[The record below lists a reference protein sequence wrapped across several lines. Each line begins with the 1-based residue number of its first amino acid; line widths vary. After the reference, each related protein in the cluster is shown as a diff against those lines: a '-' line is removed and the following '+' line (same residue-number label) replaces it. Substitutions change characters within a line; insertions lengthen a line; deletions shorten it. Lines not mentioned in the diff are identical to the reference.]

1 MTTPEIKGFLLVA
14 VVKMLVVF
22 TAIMVGVIMVI
33 WLERRGSAFLQDR
46 RGPNRVGPYGL
57 LQGLADGLKN
67 MMKEET
73 WPAQADKLIFL
84 LAPTLAFIPS
94 LLLFAVIP
102 FASPLPPF
110 DVTVHVLGLDFGRW
124 VYTGPIQMAVAD
136 LPVGFLFIIAI
147 SSIAVYG
154 IVLAGWSSNSK
165 YAFLG
170 GLRSSAQMISYEIA
184 LGMSLIVVLL
194 LAGNVTL
201 PAIVARQQ
209 VGIWYVFP
217 AALGFL
223 IFVISAF
230 AETNRLPFDLP
241 EAEAELVTG
250 YHTEY
255 SSMKFSLFFI
265 AEYAAVITFSAL
277 MVTLFFGGWD
287 IPFTKWDAA
296 VPTAWNAEAILRV
309 LATLVAFSLKTLVF
323 VWIYIQVRW
332 TLPRFRFDQLMN
344 IGWKVLLPISLGYIG
359 IMATAILIFHPLE
372 AAHPKW
378 FGAIL
383 FGINLP
389 LLVAFVWG
397 LDRGRIVVG
406 EFQRARLEG

>member
-84 LAPTLAFIPS
+84 LAPTLSFIPS

-110 DVTVHVLGLDFGRW
+110 DVTLHVLGIDFGRW

-359 IMATAILIFHPLE
+359 VMATAILIFHPLE

>member
-14 VVKMLVVF
+14 VVKLVLVF
-22 TAIMVGVIMVI
+22 SAIMVGVIMVI

-46 RGPNRVGPYGL
+46 RGPNRVGPFGL
-57 LQGLADGLKN
+57 FQGLADGLKN
-67 MMKEET
+67 LMKEET

-84 LAPTLAFIPS
+84 LAPTLSFIPS

-110 DVTVHVLGLDFGRW
+110 DFTLQLFGIDFGRW
-124 VYTGPIQMAVAD
+124 VYTGPIQMTVAN

-209 VGIWYVFP
+209 TGIWYVFP
-217 AALGFL
+217 AVLAFV

-255 SSMKFSLFFI
+255 SSMKFALFFM

-287 IPFTKWDAA
+287 IPFTKWDAV

-309 LATLVAFSLKTLVF
+309 LATLIAFSLKTLVF

-332 TLPRFRFDQLMN
+332 TLPRFRFDQLMH

-372 AAHPKW
+372 AAHPKV
-378 FGAIL
+378 FGWIL
-383 FGINLP
+383 CGINLP

-397 LDRGRIVVG
+397 LDRGRVIVG
-406 EFQRARLEG
+406 DFQRARLEA

>member
-84 LAPTLAFIPS
+84 LAPTLSFIPS

-110 DVTVHVLGLDFGRW
+110 DFTLRLVGIDFGRW

-217 AALGFL
+217 ATLGFL

-287 IPFTKWDAA
+287 IPFTTWDAA

-323 VWIYIQVRW
+323 VWLYIQVRW
-332 TLPRFRFDQLMN
+332 TLPRFRFDQLMH

-383 FGINLP
+383 FGVNLP

-397 LDRGRIVVG
+397 LDRGRVIVG
-406 EFQRARLEG
+406 DFQRARLEA

>member
-1 MTTPEIKGFLLVA
+1 MTTPEIKGFLFVA
-14 VVKMLVVF
+14 VVKLLVVF

-57 LQGLADGLKN
+57 FQGLADGLKN

-84 LAPTLAFIPS
+84 LAPTLSFIPS

-110 DVTVHVLGLDFGRW
+110 DVTLHPFGIDLGRW
-124 VYTGPIQMAVAD
+124 VYTGPIQMAVAN

-201 PAIVARQQ
+201 PAIVERQQ
-209 VGIWYVFP
+209 AGVWYVFP
-217 AALGFL
+217 ALLGFV
-223 IFVISAF
+223 IFLISAF

-287 IPFTKWDAA
+287 IPFTHWDDVVPAA
-296 VPTAWNAEAILRV
+296 WSLEAIVRV
-309 LATLVAFSLKTLVF
+309 LATLVVFSLKTLVF
-323 VWIYIQVRW
+323 VWLYIQVRW
-332 TLPRFRFDQLMN
+332 TLPRFRFDQLMH

-359 IMATAILIFHPLE
+359 IMATGILVFQSVEASHPTL
-372 AAHPKW
+372 
-378 FGAIL
+378 FGWIL
-383 FGINLP
+383 FGINVP
-389 LLVAFVWG
+389 LVVAFVWG
-397 LDRGRIVVG
+397 LDRGRVIVG
-406 EFQRARLEG
+406 DFQRERLEA